1 MRDHPAHTA
10 PMMGGMWGAR
20 VAGDRDRVKA
30 RIVQGITQLKPLNR
44 QDRELLHRQIL
55 LGSRYI
61 ISFYYKYLLENAKY
75 LALISDTP
83 LSETL
88 ILCLR

>member
-30 RIVQGITQLKPLNR
+30 RIVQGITQL
-44 QDRELLHRQIL
+44 
-55 LGSRYI
+55 
-61 ISFYYKYLLENAKY
+61 
-75 LALISDTP
+75 
-83 LSETL
+83 TL
-88 ILCLR
+88 KQTG

>member
-30 RIVQGITQLKPLNR
+30 RIVQGITQLTLKLGYMLTVHNLSYPVLLLPYSNELSCIL
-44 QDRELLHRQIL
+44 QDKT
-55 LGSRYI
+55 GSI
-61 ISFYYKYLLENAKY
+61 KNS
-75 LALISDTP
+75 
-83 LSETL
+83 
-88 ILCLR
+88 